1 MDRWQ
6 RVMEAQL
13 VERFTVAELAA
24 LARFYGTPEGQSVA
38 RKLVAV
44 TAAVTPILEADGINR
59 PMIPFMRLH
68 LGRPP

>member
-24 LARFYGTPEGQSVA
+24 LARFYSTPEGQSVV

-44 TAAVTPILEADGINR
+44 TAAVTPILEAEIR
-59 PMIPFMRLH
+59 SP
-68 LGRPP
+68 GRGAFSQRVSV